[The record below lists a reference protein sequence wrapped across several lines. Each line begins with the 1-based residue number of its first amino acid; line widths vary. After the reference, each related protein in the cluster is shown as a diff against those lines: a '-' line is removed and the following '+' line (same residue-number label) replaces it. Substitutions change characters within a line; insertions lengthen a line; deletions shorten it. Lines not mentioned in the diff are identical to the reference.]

1 MTVRNGSRNTWT
13 LNFKG
18 SEFFG
23 PHKTRKWERSR
34 PFKMVFNVTDGLWAL
49 KWCQQTCKTD
59 HQINVNTGGED
70 TSGVWWIPRWPWSAL
85 NHRCILA
92 PPGGDSCTDSG
103 FFLPLDEVWY
113 KVQLMLLRLLKF
125 FNLAAFSTES
135 ERMGVSAALQRSV
148 CVWLPRKCSPW
159 SPAPAQRCVRGAG
172 GWWAGWRSWIWLPWL
187 RIRPTGASPSTSPP
201 LCNPG
206 SWKESLVKSGDGF

>member
-1 MTVRNGSRNTWT
+1 MQNWPSRQC
-13 LNFKG
+13 K
-18 SEFFG
+18 
-23 PHKTRKWERSR
+23 HRRR
-34 PFKMVFNVTDGLWAL
+34 RH
-49 KWCQQTCKTD
+49 KWCLMDSTVTL
-59 HQINVNTGGED
+59 ERFEPPLYF
-70 TSGVWWIPRWPWSAL
+70 SSPWRWFVYWQ
-85 NHRCILA
+85 R
-92 PPGGDSCTDSG
+92 

-135 ERMGVSAALQRSV
+135 ERMGVSAALQRSA

-187 RIRPTGASPSTSPP
+187 RIRPTGASRSTSPP